1 METIELKLKHD
12 ILAKI
17 RIYSAK
23 EFIMSIYMKGFF
35 LLLSI
40 IMSIVF
46 IPLMIK
52 IWGFLDELNPLFS
65 VFSAFAIN
73 LITVPVF
80 SFLNLALELEKKI
93 DDRYFNFI
101 PSYIVDFLNVI
112 FWVKDFRVM
121 VTFQKKNSKQTK
133 FGLRKIYELIRLSKS
148 SEIAHTLPT
157 LVIFPLII
165 QSLIQGKITMGLF
178 LIIFFIPL
186 HFMPVLLQRK
196 NRIRLKRILSKL
208 KNV

>member
-1 METIELKLKHD
+1 
-12 ILAKI
+12 
-17 RIYSAK
+17 
-23 EFIMSIYMKGFF
+23 MSIYMKVIF

-40 IMSIVF
+40 LMSIAFVLYILKF
-46 IPLMIK
+46 
-52 IWGFLDELNPLFS
+52 WGSLDELNPLFS
-65 VFSAFAIN
+65 VFTAFAIN
-73 LITVPVF
+73 LLSVPVF

-93 DDRYFNFI
+93 DDQYFNFI
-101 PSYIVDFLNVI
+101 PSYIVDFLYVI
-112 FWVKDFRVM
+112 FLVKYFRVM
-121 VTFQKKNSKQTK
+121 VTFQKKNSQQIK

-148 SEIAHTLPT
+148 SEIAHSLPA

-196 NRIRLKRILSKL
+196 NRIRLIRILSKL
-208 KNV
+208 NNV